1 MIYKCLKCSYIS
13 PLKTNVTRHIVSKHR
28 DDVET
33 LIESSENMESI
44 CQNMEKNGK
53 NVEKSSKNMESIDNN
68 LALNKTLF
76 QCEKCTKILANN
88 KSLKYHS
95 NICKGVKNSLE
106 CYKCHK
112 IFNTSSAKCKH
123 IKICNEQSIISI
135 NSNDDKQINNN
146 TNNITN
152 NNTTNIS
159 GNQNNTIN
167 NTVNNITILAVNP
180 NKLDDLEFVTDHITN
195 PQLKNILKI
204 THQDVTDAKKVTMLE
219 AYMRELM
226 NNPINKCIQKTN
238 LQNSF
243 SKIHTGEN
251 NWTVKHD
258 KELYPLITCN
268 VAQGFSDLMI
278 ERNDAERMIKTERKL
293 QELKEFLDYMAD
305 EGYRN
310 DNIETINH
318 QTHLLFKELVQR
330 IKGVVFEVT
339 KISI

>member
-1 MIYKCLKCSYIS
+1 
-13 PLKTNVTRHIVSKHR
+13 
-28 DDVET
+28 
-33 LIESSENMESI
+33 MEL
-44 CQNMEKNGK
+44 
-53 NVEKSSKNMESIDNN
+53 IDNN

-123 IKICNEQSIISI
+123 IKICNEQSIIPI
-135 NSNDDKQINNN
+135 NGNDDKQVNNN

-318 QTHLLFKELVQR
+318 QTHLLFRELVQR

>member
-1 MIYKCLKCSYIS
+1 MLHKCTECTYMTTLKS
-13 PLKTNVTRHIVSKHR
+13 NMTRHCNRKH
-28 DDVET
+28 T
-33 LIESSENMESI
+33 II
-44 CQNMEKNGK
+44 
-53 NVEKSSKNMESIDNN
+53 NN
-68 LALNKTLF
+68 LNNNINENECFDKNIDENVNILMNKTTF
-76 QCEKCTKILANN
+76 KCEKCEKILSTSTTLRNH
-88 KSLKYHS
+88 KE
-95 NICKGVKNSLE
+95 ICKGVKTSLE
-106 CYKCHK
+106 CPKCHK
-112 IFNTSSAKCKH
+112 IFSSRQSKSYHLKS
-123 IKICNEQSIISI
+123 CNYEKSLIPIS
-135 NSNDDKQINNN
+135 DDKQVNN
-146 TNNITN
+146 TNNII

-318 QTHLLFKELVQR
+318 QTHLLFRELVQR

-339 KISI
+339 KINI

>member
-1 MIYKCLKCSYIS
+1 M
-13 PLKTNVTRHIVSKHR
+13 TRHCNRKH
-28 DDVET
+28 T
-33 LIESSENMESI
+33 IN
-44 CQNMEKNGK
+44 
-53 NVEKSSKNMESIDNN
+53 NN
-68 LALNKTLF
+68 LNNDINEYECFDKNIDENVNKNLF
-76 QCEKCTKILANN
+76 KCEKCEKILSTSTTLRNH
-88 KSLKYHS
+88 KE
-95 NICKGVKNSLE
+95 ICKGVKTSLE
-106 CYKCHK
+106 CPKCHK
-112 IFNTSSAKCKH
+112 IFSSRQSKSYHLKSCNYEKSLIH
-123 IKICNEQSIISI
+123 ISH
-135 NSNDDKQINNN
+135 DKEL
-146 TNNITN
+146 NNITN
-152 NNTTNIS
+152 K
-159 GNQNNTIN
+159 NTIN
-167 NTVNNITILAVNP
+167 NTNTTNIGRDQNNTVNNNITIIAVNP

-204 THQDVTDAKKVTMLE
+204 THQDVTDTKKVTMLE

-226 NNPINKCIQKTN
+226 NNPVNKCIQKTN

-278 ERNDAERMIKTERKL
+278 ERNDVERMIKTERKL

-318 QTHLLFKELVQR
+318 QTHLLFRELVQR
-330 IKGVVFEVT
+330 IKGVVFEIT